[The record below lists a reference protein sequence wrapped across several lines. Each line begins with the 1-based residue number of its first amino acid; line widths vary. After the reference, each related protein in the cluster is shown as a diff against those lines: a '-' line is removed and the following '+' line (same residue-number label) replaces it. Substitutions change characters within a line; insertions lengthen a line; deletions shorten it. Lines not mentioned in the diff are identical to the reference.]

1 MGIQKLDSALI
12 DGLGQAVY
20 SNDGKYY
27 CSLTSKII
35 GLTDLYI
42 FNFDRTTGLL
52 SNQLS
57 EILLDTCFT
66 PGVAISPNNRFLY
79 LSLLDNIYQ
88 YDLQAS
94 DVLAS
99 KTLVATYDGYTSPK
113 TISGFEFWCTF
124 GPLALGPDGRIYISG
139 VGQYIEMGVIQY
151 PDSKGLAC
159 DVRQHSIN
167 KTSQSQGI
175 PNNPNYRLGPL
186 DGSPADTLG
195 IDNIPVANFRADQD
209 TLDYLDFQFQDLS
222 YYEPST
228 WSWDFG
234 DGTTSSDTSP
244 VHSYAKQG
252 VYVVCLTVSN
262 INGTSTICDTLVL
275 GTNHTSGSASLKEI
289 LVFPNPAS
297 DQVKFIINDYYPVKA
312 SLRLMDSNGKQVL
325 IKQVF
330 HGWNDID
337 VEDLPKGMYY
347 YDIADEGVRIYSG
360 KLMAQ

>member
-124 GPLALGPDGRIYISG
+124 GPLALGPDGRIYIWF
-139 VGQYIEMGVIQY
+139 
-151 PDSKGLAC
+151 
-159 DVRQHSIN
+159 RSI
-167 KTSQSQGI
+167 
-175 PNNPNYRLGPL
+175 YR
-186 DGSPADTLG
+186 DGC
-195 IDNIPVANFRADQD
+195 N
-209 TLDYLDFQFQDLS
+209 
-222 YYEPST
+222 
-228 WSWDFG
+228 
-234 DGTTSSDTSP
+234 
-244 VHSYAKQG
+244 
-252 VYVVCLTVSN
+252 TVS
-262 INGTSTICDTLVL
+262 
-275 GTNHTSGSASLKEI
+275 
-289 LVFPNPAS
+289 
-297 DQVKFIINDYYPVKA
+297 
-312 SLRLMDSNGKQVL
+312 
-325 IKQVF
+325 
-330 HGWNDID
+330 
-337 VEDLPKGMYY
+337 
-347 YDIADEGVRIYSG
+347 
-360 KLMAQ
+360 